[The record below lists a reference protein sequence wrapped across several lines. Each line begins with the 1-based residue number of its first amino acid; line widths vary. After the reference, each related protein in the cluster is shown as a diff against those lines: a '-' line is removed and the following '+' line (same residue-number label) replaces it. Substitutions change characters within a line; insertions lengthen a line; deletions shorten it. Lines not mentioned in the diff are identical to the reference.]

1 MFDANEI
8 IDRLIK
14 FFEVKTTKDLAQ
26 KVNVNPN
33 TIRNWRFRN
42 TIDISKIFPY
52 CAGINWNWL
61 FTGEG
66 EMRYDAQRDLKRTAE
81 IEYLLRKVNELE
93 SQNKLLFK
101 LLEKFVSREEIEKL
115 GPVAVERPREDEI
128 AWIKPVD
135 KTVSV
140 PYLKETPGK
149 APEMKKET
157 NKL

>member
-14 FFEVKTTKDLAQ
+14 FFGVKTTKDLAR

-66 EMRYDAQRDLKRTAE
+66 EMRYDEQRDLKSAANFEYLSRRISE
-81 IEYLLRKVNELE
+81 IETQNQTLFILLRKFLIDG
-93 SQNKLLFK
+93 
-101 LLEKFVSREEIEKL
+101 EIEKP
-115 GPVAVERPREDEI
+115 GTGDRE
-128 AWIKPVD
+128 
-135 KTVSV
+135 
-140 PYLKETPGK
+140 
-149 APEMKKET
+149 
-157 NKL
+157 